1 MYVASALTNNE
12 EKTIWRMLERGKTHR
27 RALPAVK
34 YVSAV
39 SVRQSGGVV
48 RAFYSR

>member
-1 MYVASALTNNE
+1 MNNE
-12 EKTIWRMLERGKTHR
+12 ETTIWRMLERDETHR
-27 RALPAVK
+27 RALAAVK